1 MTNITKILALALL
14 GASAGLA
21 TPALAGPQDNS
32 VNVGMQLEPPNLDPT
47 DGAAAA
53 IDEVTYAN
61 VFEGLTRFAEDGS
74 ILPDLAKSWDISKD
88 GLTYTFHLHAGVT
101 FQDGT
106 KMTADD
112 VKFSLDRAMAP
123 DSTNAQKA
131 LFADIKDVAVVDPAT
146 VKVTLKKPNG
156 SFLFDMAW
164 GDAEIVSPKS
174 ARDNATHPVGTGPF
188 MFKEW
193 VKGDHVT
200 LVSYPGYWGKKPR
213 IDKVTFKFI
222 SDPTAAFAAM
232 MSGDLDCF
240 PNFPAPENLDQF
252 KADPRFKVVVG
263 STEGETIVAMNNGK
277 KPFNDIKVREA
288 VAHAIDR
295 KAVIDGAMY
304 GYGTPI
310 GSHFAPQQPAYVDLT
325 GLSKYDPALSKKL
338 LKEAG
343 YPDGF
348 KTTLK
353 LPPPSYARRGGE
365 IVAAELRK
373 VGIDAKIVNV
383 EWAQWLQSVF
393 KNKDYD
399 LTIVSHTE
407 PMDIGIYARD
417 DYYFNYHSDAFKKI
431 MDDLQN
437 TTDPNRRKELLQE
450 AQKRIAKDYVNAFL
464 FEYPKLGVAR
474 ADLMGLWKNAPTQ
487 ANDMTAVHW
496 KK

>member
-1 MTNITKILALALL
+1 MKSIAKI
-14 GASAGLA
+14 A
-21 TPALAGPQDNS
+21 TAAIATLILAGPAFAGPDDNS
-32 VNVGMQLEPPNLDPT
+32 INVGMVLEPPNLDPT

-53 IDEVTYAN
+53 TDEVTYAN
-61 VFEGLTRFAEDGS
+61 VFQGLTRFAESGA
-74 ILPDLAKSWDISKD
+74 IVPDLAKSWDISRD
-88 GLTYTFHLHAGVT
+88 GTTYTFHLQSGVT

-112 VKFSLDRAMAP
+112 VKFSLERALAP
-123 DSTNAQKA
+123 NSTNAQKA
-131 LFADIKDVAVVDPAT
+131 LFEDIKDVTVVDPTT
-146 VKVTLKKPNG
+146 VKVTLKQPDG

-164 GDAEIVSPKS
+164 GDAEIVSPKT
-174 ARDNATHPVGTGPF
+174 AKGNDTHPVGTGPF

-200 LVSYPGYWGKKPR
+200 LVRNPHYWGTPAKV
-213 IDKVTFKFI
+213 DKITFKFI

-232 MSGDLDCF
+232 MSGDLDLF
-240 PNFPAPENLDQF
+240 PNFPAPENLAQF
-252 KADPRFKVVVG
+252 KADPRFKVIVG

-277 KPFNDIKVREA
+277 KPFDNLKVREA

-310 GSHFAPQQPAYVDLT
+310 GSHFAPQNPAYIDLT
-325 GLSKYDPALSKKL
+325 GMSKYDPALSKKL
-338 LKEAG
+338 LAEAG
-343 YPDGF
+343 YPNGF

-353 LPPPSYARRGGE
+353 LPPPAYARRGGE

-373 VGIDAKIVNV
+373 VGIDARIINV
-383 EWAQWLQSVF
+383 EWAQWLQGVF

-417 DYYFNYHSDAFKKI
+417 DYYFNYHSAAFKKI
-431 MDDLQN
+431 MADLKK
-437 TTDPNRRKELLQE
+437 TTDPKKRTELLQD
-450 AQKRIAKDYVNAFL
+450 AQKQIAKDCVNAFM
-464 FEYPKLGVAR
+464 FELPKLGVAN
-474 ADLMGLWKNAPTQ
+474 ANLMGVWKNEPTQ
-487 ANDMTAVHW
+487 ANDMTAAYW